1 MRPGLA
7 SPRDAAPGAALHSRL
22 LLTGDPLAG
31 QRAVKVGPGEYH
43 VSGEEE
49 TVIATVLGSCISA
62 CIRDPAARVGGL
74 NHFMLP
80 SSVDGGWGKA
90 AASLRYGNFAME
102 RLVNDLLARGAHRS
116 RMEVKVF
123 GGARL
128 GASTDSVGQR
138 NIDFIDAYLQAEG
151 MRPVARHLGG
161 TRARSIVYQPVIG
174 RAFMRLLPDPA
185 EAISAQEGRL
195 RRHLANRPVAGSI
208 EIFE

>member
-1 MRPGLA
+1 MSAALAPPG
-7 SPRDAAPGAALHSRL
+7 PGTDGAALHSRL
-22 LLTGDPLAG
+22 LLSGDPLSG
-31 QRAVKVGPGEYH
+31 HRAVKVGPGEYH

-49 TVIATVLGSCISA
+49 AVIVTVLGSCISA
-62 CIRDPAARVGGL
+62 CIRDPVARVGGL

-116 RMEVKVF
+116 RLEVKLF

-128 GASTDSVGQR
+128 GASTDSVGAR
-138 NIDFIDAYLQAEG
+138 NIAFIDAYLKAEG
-151 MRPVARHLGG
+151 MHAVVRHLGG
-161 TRARSIVYQPVIG
+161 TRARSVVYQPVPG
-174 RAFMRLLPDPA
+174 RAFMRLLP
-185 EAISAQEGRL
+185 EATETVSAVEGRL
-195 RRHLANRPVAGSI
+195 RRHLAARPVAGSV